1 MRGPAVLPRVPGTPE
16 TRTARERFDAVVLDV
31 VSALDA
37 RWHDR
42 LGLVEYAVEDMPLVP
57 ADWQDAPVPLASLV
71 RGSGTS
77 PTRLVVFRR
86 PVEHRAD
93 GPEATRA
100 LVLAVVVEQL
110 ADLLGVEPHEVDPRY
125 PED

>member
-1 MRGPAVLPRVPGTPE
+1 MRGPGVVPRVPGTPAG
-16 TRTARERFDAVVLDV
+16 RTGKERFDALVLDV
-31 VSALDA
+31 VRTLDA

-42 LGLVEYAVEDMPLVP
+42 LGLVEYAVEDTPLVP
-57 ADWQDAPVPLASLV
+57 ADWGDEPVPLASLV
-71 RGSGTS
+71 RGTGAS

-86 PVEHRAD
+86 PIERRS
-93 GPEATRA
+93 ESFETTRA

-110 ADLLGVEPHEVDPRY
+110 AELLGLDPHEVDPRY